1 MHSPYALSPVTDAQ
15 REQVVK
21 LLSEAFAADRLPV
34 EELDR
39 RLALVYRAQ
48 QVHELDLL
56 LVDPARP
63 GVSLADEHRLVA
75 NDAVIPDRGVL
86 LAFMGGFEA
95 KGGWL
100 VPRHLKVWAIM
111 GGGDLDLREARFS
124 PGVTQIDVVAF
135 MGGVDLLLPPGVRM
149 EVTGAG
155 FLGGFAQEAGIP
167 VEDPYAP
174 VVRVSGAAIAGGV
187 DIKRLARDRK
197 SERRYV
203 EALER
208 AEQLKRA
215 R

>member
-1 MHSPYALSPVTDAQ
+1 MVLHAKQ
-15 REQVVK
+15 RDFVVN
-21 LLSEAFAADRLPV
+21 LLAEAYAADRLSV
-34 EELDR
+34 EDLDA

-48 QVHELDLL
+48 SMAELEQSLR
-56 LVDPARP
+56 DPARP
-63 GVSLADEHRLVA
+63 ELSLADEYRLVA
-75 NDAVIPDRGVL
+75 NEAVVPERGVAV
-86 LAFMGGFEA
+86 AFMGGFDV

-100 VPRHLKVWAIM
+100 VPRHFKVWAIM
-111 GGGDLDLREARFS
+111 GGGDLDLREARFA

-135 MGGVDLLLPPGVRM
+135 MGGVDLQLPPGVRL

-155 FLGGFAQEAGIP
+155 FLGGFSHEAGVP
-167 VEDPYAP
+167 VEEPNAP

-208 AEQLKRA
+208 AEAFKRHS
-215 R
+215 